1 MTSLYEAMEA
11 LKQYY
16 LKKVQDIID
25 EQNAIKKEDGESSVS
40 DVDRIDEVKE

>member
-1 MTSLYEAMEA
+1 MISLYEAMET

-25 EQNAIKKEDGESSVS
+25 EQNRLKREEGESSVS
-40 DVDRIDEVKE
+40 NVDRIDEVEE